1 MATKNN
7 RVNCGLSVQSKRACL
22 GGFKI
27 CVGLLLMPER
37 EF

>member
-7 RVNCGLSVQSKRACL
+7 RVNCGLSVQSKLACL
-22 GGFKI
+22 GDFKI
-27 CVGLLLMPER
+27 RVVLLLMPER